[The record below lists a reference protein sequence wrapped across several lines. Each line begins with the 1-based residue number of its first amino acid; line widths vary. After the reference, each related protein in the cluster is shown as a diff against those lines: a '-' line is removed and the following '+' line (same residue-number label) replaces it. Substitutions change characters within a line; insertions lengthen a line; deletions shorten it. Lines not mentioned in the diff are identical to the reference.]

1 MAAEGCRLNNDRGQE
16 AIVGEREPLSGK
28 VTEVDGIVERLLKK
42 KKEKAPP
49 RLNGVKAKCLGR
61 AD

>member
-1 MAAEGCRLNNDRGQE
+1 MTPGRKPLLEQW
-16 AIVGEREPLSGK
+16 EPFSGK
-28 VTEVDGIVERLLKK
+28 VTEVDGIVERPDQKK
-42 KKEKAPP
+42 REKALP